1 MDRLAELYEKHDE
14 KAAKIKS
21 VVVPQRNDASDLS
34 EGEGLTTDGE
44 DGTSRRDLMLQAQEK
59 ASKELLEELKSE
71 RDDLVAEFD

>member
-44 DGTSRRDLMLQAQEK
+44 DGTSRRDLMLQA
-59 ASKELLEELKSE
+59 
-71 RDDLVAEFD
+71 